1 MVTALDD
8 VVGNI
13 TKTLK
18 DIGVYQNTIIIFTS
32 DNGGAEK
39 SDKRGNKPLKG
50 IIQKKSSRLTTN
62 VVKKMFGTQFKIY
75 NYRL

>member
-32 DNGGAEK
+32 DNGGAEN

-50 IIQKKSSRLTTN
+50 ISQKQIKAIDDKN
-62 VVKKMFGTQFKIY
+62 FGLY
-75 NYRL
+75 

>member
-18 DIGVYQNTIIIFTS
+18 DLGMYKNTIIIFTS
-32 DNGGAEK
+32 DNGGVAKFDK
-39 SDKRGNKPLKG
+39 SGNKPLKG
-50 IIQKKSSRLTTN
+50 KHLFEFEKACFRT
-62 VVKKMFGTQFKIY
+62 
-75 NYRL
+75 